1 MIIKTNIDE
10 DTIEGLIKDV
20 LIKRLSS
27 EIYNRNFQNFTS
39 KNSSEITNKINSQL
53 KNEFKSIVEER
64 VSKWQNNLGE
74 NIKQY
79 IDRKILETIEN
90 IDFEKIIKEKYIK

>member
-39 KNSSEITNKINSQL
+39 KNSSEITNKINS
-53 KNEFKSIVEER
+53 
-64 VSKWQNNLGE
+64 
-74 NIKQY
+74 
-79 IDRKILETIEN
+79 
-90 IDFEKIIKEKYIK
+90 